1 MAAAWPEQLLKVIKK
16 LFTTLTLSGRV
27 LLVGRQIAR
36 LVLRVD
42 RQIYEWRDQYYEYT
56 DECTNEYYEWVDE
69 YYE

>member
-56 DECTNEYYEWVDE
+56 DEWTNEYYEWVDE